1 MRCKTK
7 KNVSLFIIIAITYA
21 ISFTFFSCNK
31 RNTLLDP
38 KKPTT
43 LTMWHVYGEQVNSP
57 MNDFIEQFNATIG
70 KEKGII
76 INVTLMSNA
85 SQIGKK
91 LKDAQTDKA
100 GSKEMPDLFFCHS
113 SDARSLGAN
122 NLLNWSNYFSQSELN
137 NFVPDFLSDGL
148 VDDNLVV
155 FPVSKST
162 YMLFIA
168 GGVFD
173 RFAVAKDVSLSDLR
187 TWKGFFSVA
196 EKYYDWSGGK
206 PFCAIDYLIRI
217 AELCAISEGEN
228 IAYKNGWYDANNPA
242 LIKAYDMFATSI
254 AKGHIVVSD
263 LYSNTQVMTGQT
275 CAGIGSS
282 ASILY
287 YNDEITYPD
296 NTSEK
301 MNLQVLP
308 LPQQTG
314 KQKVATQ
321 SGVGLCAYKT
331 TDQKAEAA
339 TIFTRWF
346 TEEQRNVDFV
356 LSTGYM
362 PVRTGAFEKINE
374 NSFKSIAYKKLYSAL
389 SKTVATC
396 TFVKEP
402 NFDGYYSRVRTLY
415 DEIRKIQQNLSS
427 LYATGE
433 TTEQIVAKMI
443 ATLTSLG
450 TK

>member
-1 MRCKTK
+1 M
-7 KNVSLFIIIAITYA
+7 LIAFAMAIAIP
-21 ISFTFFSCNK
+21 FTFAACGKKS
-31 RNTLLDP
+31 TLLNP
-38 KKPTT
+38 GKPTT
-43 LTMWHVYGEQVNSP
+43 LTMWHVYGEQVDSP
-57 MNDFIEQFNATIG
+57 MNAYIEQFNSTVG
-70 KEKGII
+70 KEKGIV

-122 NLLNWSNYFSQSELN
+122 NLLNWNDYFSATELGA
-137 NFVPDFLSDGL
+137 FVPDFLSDGT
-148 VDDNLVV
+148 VDGNLSV

-173 RFAVAKDVSLSDLR
+173 RFAAAKNVSLSDLA
-187 TWKGFFSVA
+187 TWKGFFAVA
-196 EKYYDWSGGK
+196 GKYYEWSGGK
-206 PFCAIDYLIRI
+206 PFCAIDYLIRS
-217 AELCAISEGEN
+217 AELCAISDGEN
-228 IAYKNGWYDANNPA
+228 ISYKDGWYDANNPA
-242 LIKAYDMFATSI
+242 LRNAYEMFATSI

-282 ASILY
+282 ASVLY

-296 NTSEK
+296 NTSEA
-301 MNLQVLP
+301 MNLKVLP
-308 LPQQTG
+308 MPQQSG

-331 TDQKAEAA
+331 TDRKAEAA
-339 TIFTRWF
+339 TVFARWF

-362 PVRTGAFEKINE
+362 PVRTGAFAKIGD
-374 NSFKSIAYKKLYSAL
+374 NSFQSDAYKNLYAAF

-402 NFDGYYSRVRTLY
+402 NFDGYYTNVRTLY
-415 DEIRKIQQNLSS
+415 NEIRKIQKNLPS
-427 LYATGE
+427 LYAAGE
-433 TTEQIVAKMI
+433 TTEQIVAKMN
-443 ATLTSLG
+443 AALTSPD

>member
-1 MRCKTK
+1 MRRTGK
-7 KNVSLFIIIAITYA
+7 KIFSLFIVIAMTLA
-21 ISFTFFSCNK
+21 IPFTLSACNK
-31 RNTLLDP
+31 NSTLLNP

-57 MNDFIEQFNATIG
+57 MNDFIGQFNATVG
-70 KEKGII
+70 KEKGIV

-91 LKDAQTDKA
+91 LKDAQTGKA

-113 SDARSLGAN
+113 GDARTLGAD
-122 NLLNWSNYFSQSELN
+122 NLLNWNDFFSQSELDE
-137 NFVPDFLSDGL
+137 FVPDFLSDGK
-148 VDDNLVV
+148 VDDNLSV

-173 RFAVAKDVSLSDLR
+173 RFAAARNVSLSDLGS
-187 TWKGFFSVA
+187 WKGFFSVA

-206 PFCAIDYLIRI
+206 PFCAIDYLIRLT
-217 AELCAISEGEN
+217 ELCAISDGED
-228 IAYKNGWYDANNPA
+228 ISYKDGWYDANNPA
-242 LIKAYDMFATSI
+242 MMKAYDLFAASI

-263 LYSNTQVMTGQT
+263 MYSNTQVMTGQT

-282 ASILY
+282 ASVLY

-296 NTSEK
+296 NTSEAMDLK
-301 MNLQVLP
+301 VLP
-308 LPQQTG
+308 MPQQTG

-331 TDQKAEAA
+331 TDVKAEAA
-339 TIFTRWF
+339 TVFARWF

-362 PVRTGAFEKINE
+362 PVRTGAFDKIGDR
-374 NSFKSIAYKKLYSAL
+374 SFKSEAYENLYKAL
-389 SKTVATC
+389 NVTVSTC
-396 TFVKEP
+396 SFQREP
-402 NFDGYYSRVRTLY
+402 SFDGYYTKVYALY
-415 DEIRKIQQNLSS
+415 DKIRNIQGTLTAR
-427 LYATGE
+427 YEKGE
-433 TTEQIVAKMI
+433 TCEQIVAELND
-443 ATLTSLG
+443 ALYAVG
-450 TK
+450 